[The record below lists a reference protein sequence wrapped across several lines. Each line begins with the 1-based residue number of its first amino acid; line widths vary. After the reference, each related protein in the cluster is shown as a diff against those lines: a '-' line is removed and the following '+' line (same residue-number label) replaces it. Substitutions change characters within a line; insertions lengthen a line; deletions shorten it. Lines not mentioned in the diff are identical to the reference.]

1 MFRMRWVVAVVVM
14 ATGGTAVAEII
25 NVPGDQPTIQA
36 AINAADDGDQII
48 VAPNIYSETITI
60 DKGLTL
66 RSSAGPEVTIIDAEP
81 VWSGE

>member
-1 MFRMRWVVAVVVM
+1 MVQWPAGGEAAGGSWERRAASMIRMRWVVALVVM

-48 VAPNIYSETITI
+48 VAPNLY
-60 DKGLTL
+60 
-66 RSSAGPEVTIIDAEP
+66 
-81 VWSGE
+81 